1 MAPIRLIVGK
11 HMKDQTEDKEAI
23 QIFSYNQSGIIS
35 MLYKNHIYG
44 KQTKWLWY
52 KIALSPT
59 NVILIFNYSSCLSC

>member
-44 KQTKWLWY
+44 KQTKWLW
-52 KIALSPT
+52 
-59 NVILIFNYSSCLSC
+59 